1 MIEQT
6 DNEATRDRSCV
17 ECGHVG
23 SPINVGPGPG
33 WLALILWALAGAFW
47 IVGMMLQSL
56 LVGYLAAPLFLGA
69 LVYTLWYFYRRE
81 KACRHCGARW
91 APGQPP
97 ATPPGPGSAPS

>member
-6 DNEATRDRSCV
+6 DNDPARGPSCV
-17 ECGHVG
+17 QCGHVD

-33 WLALILWALAGAFW
+33 WLALILWGAAAAFW
-47 IVGMMLQSL
+47 TLGMVLQSIWI
-56 LVGYLAAPLFLGA
+56 GYLAAPVFLAA

-91 APGQPP
+91 AARDASPR
-97 ATPPGPGSAPS
+97 PPGPGATSP